1 MKGGWNLKRRFRRR
15 VSVLVCSCQG
25 GIKLVESAFESFIQE
40 VRGQWRLLWR
50 ERIDDHVRAE
60 GVANQ
65 DYDKLFVERGT
76 VVLAT
81 RNFKLLTLKEIL
93 EQHKV
98 VNAERF
104 VQPSPRVGGWIKF
117 GRAYAYRRAN
127 ELPKLVAEDKK
138 SQQLKKGG
146 RGWLHI

>member
-1 MKGGWNLKRRFRRR
+1 MKNA
-15 VSVLVCSCQG
+15 
-25 GIKLVESAFESFIQE
+25 IESFIQD
-40 VRGQWRLLWR
+40 VRDQWRLLWR

-81 RNFKLLTLKEIL
+81 RNFKLLTLREIL

-104 VQPSPRVGGWIKF
+104 VPASPQSGNWIKF
-117 GRAYAYRRAN
+117 GRANAYKRSK
-127 ELPKLVAEDKK
+127 EPPKLTTQKK
-138 SQQLKKGG
+138 KPQQLKKGG
-146 RGWLHI
+146 RGWLHT

>member
-1 MKGGWNLKRRFRRR
+1 MK
-15 VSVLVCSCQG
+15 
-25 GIKLVESAFESFIQE
+25 SAVESFIEE

-81 RNFKLLTLKEIL
+81 RNFKFLTLREIL
-93 EQHKV
+93 DQHKIL
-98 VNAERF
+98 NSERF
-104 VQPSPRVGGWIKF
+104 VPLNPQLGNWVKF
-117 GRAYAYRRAN
+117 GRAHAYRRSN
-127 ELPKLVAEDKK
+127 GLPEHVSREKK

-146 RGWLHI
+146 RGWLHA